1 MSQWQLLSD
10 RFSQLQQREKS
21 LLFIGSLLLLL
32 WLSVIYL
39 LEPLWQQTLQTR
51 ALQLK
56 TSQQLHD
63 AEQTAEVLL
72 TQLSTDLNQDYR
84 DRISLLEQQQQQL
97 NERIRQSA
105 SHFIGAEQMVTLLR
119 NILQSSKGVQV
130 KSLQTSAPNAVRLQ
144 GQQPDDPAM
153 LFQHTTTLVIGG
165 GYADLFRVL
174 QRMEKLPW
182 LLNWSA
188 LDYQVVDYPQ
198 AQLTLT
204 LITVSEYEDFIRL

>member
-10 RFSQLQQREKS
+10 RFSQLQRREKS
-21 LLFIGSLLLLL
+21 LLFFGSLLLLL
-32 WLSVIYL
+32 WLSVIYV
-39 LEPLWQQTLQTR
+39 LEPLWHQTKQTR

-56 TSQQLHD
+56 TSQQLQG
-63 AEQTAEVLL
+63 AEQQAEVLL
-72 TQLSTDLNQDYR
+72 AQLSTDLNQDYR
-84 DRISLLEQQQQQL
+84 ERISNLEQQQQQL

-105 SHFIGAEQMVTLLR
+105 SYFIGAEQMVTLLR

-130 KSLQTSAPNAVRLQ
+130 KSLLTSVPKAVRLQ
-144 GQQPDDPAM
+144 GQQPDDPVM

-165 GYADLFRVL
+165 GYTDLFRAL
-174 QRMEKLPW
+174 QRMEQLPW

-188 LDYQVVDYPQ
+188 LDYQVVEYPQ
-198 AQLTLT
+198 AELTLT